1 MKIHNLYIIYLC
13 IYKYVYIYIYL
24 RVYIYIYIIFKCD
37 LVIRLIWKRFIY
49 VQILYHLQPSYQPNG
64 EWPTPPPY
72 QPDDF
77 CFESGERGCVSHPND
92 WCWKPGI
99 TGKHLNSGKNMEISH
114 TIFINIQFLDWR
126 SAWNLRTSWVESNIH
141 GLISWSWLF
150 QFMLSFNI
158 STYTYLEMAI
168 QGHPTPCWRCHH
180 DALFTSKGGFY
191 WFPAIFTE

>member
-1 MKIHNLYIIYLC
+1 MWSCDKVDMK
-13 IYKYVYIYIYL
+13 KV
-24 RVYIYIYIIFKCD
+24 
-37 LVIRLIWKRFIY
+37 IY

-64 EWPTPPPY
+64 EWPTPPPRTNLMIFVSNPANGDVCRT
-72 QPDDF
+72 QTTGVGNR
-77 CFESGERGCVSHPND
+77 ESPGSTSILEKI
-92 WCWKPGI
+92 WKY
-99 TGKHLNSGKNMEISH
+99 EISH